1 MGIIL
6 TPKQKKVLELI
17 YNFINTSG
25 FPPSLADL
33 KSALDVVSNQAVL
46 NFLKALENKGYI
58 AREKGEARGIKILPL
73 GYKALS
79 KDQLIPMV
87 GESAAGPFFETLE
100 DTLFNWT
107 TLPGE
112 VLSNEKVKQS
122 EEVFIIKVKGDSM
135 INANINDG
143 DMLLIKKTREF
154 KSGDVVVA
162 RSDDGTTVKRFVAE
176 PDGRAY
182 LKPENPAYKNIPIFE
197 ETIFEG
203 KVIINLTQI
212 KI

>member
-17 YNFINTSG
+17 YDFIDTSG

-46 NFLKALENKGYI
+46 NFLNSLEDKGYI
-58 AREKGEARGIKILPL
+58 ARKKGEARGIKILPL
-73 GYKALS
+73 GYKILN
-79 KDQLIPMV
+79 KDQLIPVV

-100 DTLFNWT
+100 DTSFNWI

-122 EEVFIIKVKGDSM
+122 DEVFIIKVKGDSM
-135 INANINDG
+135 INVNINDE
-143 DMLLIKKTREF
+143 DTLLVKKTREF
-154 KSGDVVVA
+154 KSGDIVVA

-203 KVIINLTQI
+203 KVILNLSQI
-212 KI
+212 K